1 MTKRASPASVIA
13 ATFSMDSRE
22 LAEYRY
28 QATRTA
34 QAVYAVSDRYF
45 TTGATEPKGLLGRS
59 WARHPDQFF
68 AQQAGTVL
76 WVADA
81 GEA

>member
-1 MTKRASPASVIA
+1 MKRTSPAAVIA
-13 ATFSMDSRE
+13 ATFGMDSRE

-28 QATRTA
+28 HATRTPR
-34 QAVYAVSDRYF
+34 AVYALSDRYF
-45 TTGATEPKGLLGRS
+45 TTGTAEPAGLLGRT
-59 WARHPDQFF
+59 WTRHGDQFF

-76 WVADA
+76 WSADA